1 MEEKEVKRLR
11 YTKKTM
17 LEKALQVIQEKGY
30 DELTVD
36 QICEELGVT
45 KGSFYHHFKSKSDL
59 IFQYYKFLEGHISDY
74 YNQLINLPALE
85 QLRAMFDLYNTSFLK
100 ENLNDA
106 RVILRFNIEQK
117 WDNFGMTNTF
127 QKKIMTNIIRRGI
140 DEKVFQKDLDPDDI
154 TEFIFFNYY
163 GILIQWIINNG
174 DYDFK
179 EKFNHFYYVYLLPI
193 LGVKNP

>member
-1 MEEKEVKRLR
+1 
-11 YTKKTM
+11 M

-30 DELTVD
+30 DNLTVD

-74 YNQLINLPALE
+74 YNQLINLPAIE
-85 QLRAMFDLYNTSFLK
+85 QLRAMFDFYSNSFFN

-106 RVILRFNIEQK
+106 RVILRFNMEQK

-140 DEKVFQKDLDPDDI
+140 DEKVFQKDLDPVDI
-154 TEFIFFNYY
+154 TEFIFYNYY

-174 DYDFK
+174 DYDF
-179 EKFNHFYYVYLLPI
+179 EKNFNHFYHAYLLPI
-193 LGVKNP
+193 LGVKDDGNETTLPQ